1 MTTSSSH
8 DDHRRCANQS
18 ANSRCT
24 NIGRHLCSGCSEEIY
39 CSKECQRT
47 HWTSHKVKC
56 QKAVKPSEAAGF
68 LKSIDSLSI
77 KQLKNIMRAKA
88 ASMEA
93 KKRTIVLSQLDQ
105 IVEKP
110 SLVKFVEEHVQ
121 RSEIEGLLSTSGAS
135 SSSSSSSSSDGRTTS
150 SSSSSSSSSGSK
162 SKQGARSSQPGS
174 TATATVAPPTPQQMR
189 QQASVS
195 MW

>member
-1 MTTSSSH
+1 MMIIIVDAPTNQPIAGAPTSAGTFAVGAV
-8 DDHRRCANQS
+8 RRSTAPRS
-18 ANSRCT
+18 VRGLTGRATRC
-24 NIGRHLCSGCSEEIY
+24 S
-39 CSKECQRT
+39 
-47 HWTSHKVKC
+47 
-56 QKAVKPSEAAGF
+56 VKPSEAAGF
-68 LKSIDSLSI
+68 LKSSDSLSI
-77 KQLKNIMRAKA
+77 KQLKNIMKAKV

-93 KKRTIVLSQLDQ
+93 KKRTMVLSQLDQ

-121 RSEIEGLLSTSGAS
+121 RSEIDGLLSTSGAS
-135 SSSSSSSSSDGRTTS
+135 SSSSSSDGRTT

-195 MW
+195 IR

>member
-1 MTTSSSH
+1 MWRG
-8 DDHRRCANQS
+8 DLLLQ
-18 ANSRCT
+18 
-24 NIGRHLCSGCSEEIY
+24 I
-39 CSKECQRT
+39 
-47 HWTSHKVKC
+47 HWPTHKVQC
-56 QKAVKPSEAAGF
+56 QKAVKPETASF

-77 KQLKNIMRAKA
+77 KQLKNIMKAKA
-88 ASMEA
+88 ASMDT
-93 KKRTIVLSQLDQ
+93 KKRASVLSQLDQ

-135 SSSSSSSSSDGRTTS
+135 SSSSSSSSS
-150 SSSSSSSSSGSK
+150 GSK
-162 SKQGARSSQPGS
+162 SKQGGRSSQAGS
-174 TATATVAPPTPQQMR
+174 AAVAPPTAQQMR

>member
-1 MTTSSSH
+1 MTSSH

-18 ANSRCT
+18 ASSRCT
-24 NIGRHLCSGCSEEIY
+24 NSGRHLCSGCGEEIY

-47 HWTSHKVKC
+47 HWPTHKVQC
-56 QKAVKPSEAAGF
+56 QKAVKPEAASF

-77 KQLKNIMRAKA
+77 KQLKNIMKAKA
-88 ASMEA
+88 ASMDT
-93 KKRTIVLSQLDQ
+93 KKRALVLSQLDQ

-121 RSEIEGLLSTSGAS
+121 RSEIEGLLSTGGAS
-135 SSSSSSSSSDGRTTS
+135 SSSSSNGRTIG

-162 SKQGARSSQPGS
+162 SKQGGRSSQAGS
-174 TATATVAPPTPQQMR
+174 AGAPPTAQQMR

-195 MW
+195 ML

>member
-1 MTTSSSH
+1 MMTNSL

-18 ANSRCT
+18 ASSRCT
-24 NIGRHLCSGCSEEIY
+24 NSGRHLCSGCGEEIY
-39 CSKECQRT
+39 CSKECQRI
-47 HWTSHKVKC
+47 HWPTHKVQC
-56 QKAVKPSEAAGF
+56 QKAVKPEAASF

-77 KQLKNIMRAKA
+77 KQLKNIMKAKA
-88 ASMEA
+88 ASMDT
-93 KKRTIVLSQLDQ
+93 KKRALVLSQLDQ

-135 SSSSSSSSSDGRTTS
+135 SSSSSNGKTI
-150 SSSSSSSSSGSK
+150 SSSSSSSGSK
-162 SKQGARSSQPGS
+162 SKQGGRSSLAGS
-174 TATATVAPPTPQQMR
+174 AAGAPPTAQQMR